1 MGVSEKATGLS
12 PAQLQIMHVVWERG
26 EVGIAEIW
34 QALSARRSVARNT
47 VQTMVSRLQ
56 AKGWLKHRQVGNAF
70 LYSAAQPRRRVIGRL
85 VAKLVESAFGGS
97 PSGLVLALL
106 EEGRLSRHEAR
117 RIRDMID
124 AAEKSRPKRGGNR

>member
-1 MGVSEKATGLS
+1 MATQGELS
-12 PAQLQIMHVVWERG
+12 AAQLEIMEIVWSRG
-26 EVGIAEIW
+26 EVGVAEIW
-34 QALSARRSVARNT
+34 QELTGRRAVARNT
-47 VQTMVSRLQ
+47 VQTTLSRLQ

-106 EEGRLSRHEAR
+106 EEGRLSRDEAR

>member
-1 MGVSEKATGLS
+1 MATQGELS
-12 PAQLQIMHVVWERG
+12 TAQLEIMEIVWSRG
-26 EVGIAEIW
+26 EVGVAEIW
-34 QALSARRSVARNT
+34 QELSGRRAVARNT
-47 VQTMVSRLQ
+47 VQTTLSRLQ

-106 EEGRLSRHEAR
+106 EEGRLSRDQAR